1 MLLIRNRL
9 AAMVAVSVVGVVAGV
24 IALAGPLNPP
34 AGAVSS
40 TYKTLTEVEPRIA
53 INSTN
58 TPGNASATYRIT
70 QPGSYYLTGNVSG
83 QSGKSGI
90 SIESGN
96 VTLDLCG
103 FSIIGVSGSIDG
115 ITMPAFAESVVIRN
129 GIVSAWG
136 RHGVRTLIDVGRVEG
151 ITVTRNGGWGI
162 DNQSQPTF
170 STHLSHCEAFGNGAI
185 VASTGGIRVGE
196 SALVTDSLARG
207 NTGHGFATAGGY
219 VRFVG
224 CASMDCTAD
233 GFNSTGIETS
243 LTNCTVGYAAVV
255 AVRLGDRGSLVDC
268 TISQPSGS
276 GVILGS
282 LARMAGC
289 NVRSVGAAIT
299 ALDDGVFIECSVT
312 SSVGVGVSARDGNH
326 FSNCRVSGCL
336 GDGFNVR
343 FGNHFEGCQARSNQG
358 DGIESSSGGH
368 ILNCQLDGNGSG
380 ATVGANIRITGD
392 ACRIE
397 GNSLIGAD
405 FGIQTTSGGNVIVR
419 NSSRNSANSYGGISA
434 GNDVG
439 PIGSAATATSPWANI
454 QY

>member
-24 IALAGPLNPP
+24 IAVAGPLNPP

-53 INSTN
+53 VNSTN

-96 VTLDLCG
+96 VTLDLSG
-103 FSIIGVSGSIDG
+103 FSLIGVSGSIDG

-129 GIVSAWG
+129 GVVSAWG
-136 RHGVRTLIDVGRVEG
+136 RHGLRTLIDVGLIER
-151 ITVTRNGGWGI
+151 ITATRNGGWGI
-162 DNQSQPTF
+162 DNQSSQTF
-170 STHLSHCEAFGNGAI
+170 TTHVSNCEALGNGFS

-196 SALVTDSLARG
+196 AALVTNSVARG
-207 NTGHGFATAGGY
+207 SGGHGFASTGSF
-219 VRFVG
+219 VRFIDCV
-224 CASMDCTAD
+224 SIDCTAD
-233 GFNSTGIETS
+233 GLNSTGSETS
-243 LTNCTVGYAAVV
+243 LTNCTIGFATGT
-255 AVRLGDRGSLVDC
+255 AVRLADRASLVDC
-268 TISQPSGS
+268 TISTAGS
-276 GVILGS
+276 GVVLGS
-282 LARMAGC
+282 LARMTGC

-299 ALDDGVFIECSVT
+299 ALDDGVFIDCTATASA
-312 SSVGVGVSARDGNH
+312 GVGISARDGNH
-326 FSNCRVSGCL
+326 FSNCRVSGCS

-343 FGNHFEGCQARSNQG
+343 FGNHFEGCLSRGNQG

-368 ILNCQLDGNGSG
+368 ILHCQLDGNGSG
-380 ATVGANIRITGD
+380 AAVGANIRITGD

-397 GNSLIGAD
+397 GNSLISGD

-419 NSSRNSANSYGGISA
+419 NSSRNSGNSYGGISA